1 MFWGWGKETRKEG
14 PHKMLYSILKHS
26 LLFHKDNLQLWQKQK
41 KKKFSEAFFKKL
53 ILYCILNMAGTVG
66 FDFEYVKVK

>member
-1 MFWGWGKETRKEG
+1 MTLTNVFLRLNIAT
-14 PHKMLYSILKHS
+14 KHS

-53 ILYCILNMAGTVG
+53 IIYCILNMAGTVG